1 MGFKIKVSKVAQVDS
16 VAREVRCGRVAEI
29 QRLYHKGHEGTRRK
43 CLNQDASCP
52 AIRLIFVACTNLTKF
67 TSWCSKWYT
76 SSMKRATITLPDD
89 LANATEEYVQ
99 AQEAPPALTTVM
111 QAALREYLR
120 ERGFLREYRPLK
132 ITPAK
137 KGSGRSDVS
146 INHDLYL
153 AGIKK

>member
-1 MGFKIKVSKVAQVDS
+1 M
-16 VAREVRCGRVAEI
+16 
-29 QRLYHKGHEGTRRK
+29 
-43 CLNQDASCP
+43 
-52 AIRLIFVACTNLTKF
+52 
-67 TSWCSKWYT
+67 
-76 SSMKRATITLPDD
+76 TLPDD
-89 LANATEEYVQ
+89 LAKAIDEYVR

-146 INHDLYL
+146 VNHDLYL
-153 AGIKK
+153 TGMKK